1 MNWFM
6 LSLRNTFNFKGRAR
20 RREYGWFYLINALM
34 GFLCEGFFDV
44 ADMLHLDFLI
54 LLVLDSIII
63 VFWLMMLW
71 GLWLMIA
78 GFSVTVRRIHDLGHS
93 AWWILA
99 PYGVALLSILVMLT
113 AQEIGVILFSLSIL
127 VILGMTIYLIFK
139 DGQPHPNQYGESPKA
154 HQALPKNHL
163 VN

>member
-63 VFWLMMLW
+63 VFWLMMLL

-78 GFSVTVRRIHDLGHS
+78 GFSLTVRRLHDLGYS
-93 AWWILA
+93 GWWSLA
-99 PYGVALLSILVMLT
+99 TYGVVLVSVIVMLVY
-113 AQEIGVILFSLSIL
+113 QEVDRIW
-127 VILGMTIYLIFK
+127 LGMPIIVFLCLEIYLLFK

-154 HQALPKNHL
+154 HQGLPKNHL